1 MLKEKFSTLS
11 IARAGIIAG
20 LYVAVSF
27 IIAPIASGAIQI
39 RLSEALCML
48 AIVLPE
54 SIPALFIGCALS
66 NLITGCAVYDIIF
79 GALITLISA
88 LLSYFCAKN
97 IKNKAW
103 KIVIGG
109 LFPVILNAIFLP
121 LIWKWCYGFIDYIYI
136 VQVLFLLIGQGVSVY
151 ALGTPLYLTVERLKD
166 KGVKFLK

>member
-48 AIVLPE
+48 ALVLPE

-79 GALITLISA
+79 GSSITLVSA

-97 IKNKAW
+97 IKNKGL
-103 KIVIGG
+103 KIAIGG

-151 ALGTPLYLTVERLKD
+151 A
-166 KGVKFLK
+166 

>member
-1 MLKEKFSTLS
+1 MFKEKFSTLS

-79 GALITLISA
+79 GSLITLFSA
-88 LLSYFCAKN
+88 ILSYFCAKN
-97 IKNKAW
+97 IKNKGL
-103 KIVIGG
+103 KIFVGG
-109 LFPVILNAIFLP
+109 IFPVILNAIFLP
-121 LIWKWCYGFIDYIYI
+121 LIWKWCYGFIDYAYLL
-136 VQVLFLLIGQGVSVY
+136 QALFLLIGQGVSVY
-151 ALGTPLYLTVERLKD
+151 ALGTPLFLTIHRLKE
-166 KGVKFLK
+166 KGAKFLK